1 MIEAQLAALRETAG
15 WLRHSDRGVICVRGR
30 DRVSFLNGQ
39 LSNDIQALSPPDYCY
54 SFVLTP
60 QGRIVAD
67 LHVIAL
73 GSELWLE
80 TARARIAPVL
90 ARLDRYLV
98 ADDVTLEDQSEG
110 WVRFGLEGPAA
121 GRILEAAL
129 GGGPLADAV
138 VWEAPP
144 YWVAAFGWTGELAYQ
159 VFAPPEAASE
169 LDERVRTAGAG
180 TGMALLDPAAFD
192 IARIEAGVPA
202 TGREIDEQV
211 LPAETGLLS
220 RAVSFSKGCYTGQ
233 EVVARMDSRGRVSHR
248 LVGLRFDGE
257 KAEPGARL
265 LADGRVVGDVSSVAR
280 SPRHGVIGLAYVRA
294 AFADPGTELR
304 VADQDGVARVA
315 ALPFASR

>member
-1 MIEAQLAALRETAG
+1 MEAQLAALRETAG
-15 WLRHSDRGVICVRGR
+15 WIRHADRGLIRVRGR

-67 LHVIAL
+67 LHVIARDE
-73 GSELWLE
+73 ELWLE
-80 TARARIAPVL
+80 TASERVAPVL

-98 ADDVTLEDQSEG
+98 ADDVTLEDGSER
-110 WVRFGLEGPAA
+110 WVRFGLEGPGAR
-121 GRILEAAL
+121 RILEAAL
-129 GGGPLADAV
+129 GRGLQQDAV
-138 VWEAPP
+138 GWEVPP
-144 YWVAAFGWTGELAYQ
+144 YWIAAFGWTGELAYQ
-159 VFAPPEAASE
+159 FFAPPEAASE
-169 LDERVRTAGAG
+169 LDERVRAAGAG
-180 TGMALLDPAAFD
+180 EGMALLEPAALEV
-192 IARIEAGVPA
+192 ARIEAGVPA

-257 KAEPGARL
+257 DAEPGARL
-265 LADGRVVGDVSSVAR
+265 LSDGRTVGDVSSVAR

-294 AFADPGTELR
+294 AFAEPGTELG
-304 VADQDGVARVA
+304 VSGPDGVARVV
-315 ALPFASR
+315 ALPFAAR